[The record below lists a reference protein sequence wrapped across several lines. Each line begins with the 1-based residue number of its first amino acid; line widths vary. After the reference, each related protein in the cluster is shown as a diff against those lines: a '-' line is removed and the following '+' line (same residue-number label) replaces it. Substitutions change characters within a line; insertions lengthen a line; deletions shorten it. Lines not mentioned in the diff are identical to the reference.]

1 MIKKSVKRKL
11 KTVEYRRTLMQKKKQ
26 TKRLVFLAICILMF
40 SLCLVIPISYSKFV
54 SQSTANPDIKVAP
67 WKYKINATDAAQSIH
82 IDLADTI
89 IENNYSMTDVIPG
102 TKGKIELDI
111 DFTGTKVASD
121 YVVQLD
127 TYNTKLPKNLKLY
140 TDSSMV
146 EEFNGFSGSVLL
158 DDNTQKVTKTIY
170 WEWKYTQ
177 EDETAEWANKELQI
191 HLVIDLKQKLE

>member
-1 MIKKSVKRKL
+1 M
-11 KTVEYRRTLMQKKKQ
+11 
-26 TKRLVFLAICILMF
+26 
-40 SLCLVIPISYSKFV
+40 
-54 SQSTANPDIKVAP
+54 
-67 WKYKINATDAAQSIH
+67 
-82 IDLADTI
+82 
-89 IENNYSMTDVIPG
+89 
-102 TKGKIELDI
+102 
-111 DFTGTKVASD
+111 
-121 YVVQLD
+121 
-127 TYNTKLPKNLKLY
+127 PKNLKLY